1 MREPSWPGSC
11 REQVWPYLS
20 RGIQPVN
27 RPAARIRQHHFT
39 YVASDHVTSFSTST
53 GSSAMRPAKS
63 RSRFTRLAK
72 AISRM
77 TGRPGTFILAV
88 GVILVW
94 LISGP
99 LFRFS
104 DTWQL
109 VINTG
114 TTVITFL
121 MVFLIQATQNR
132 DAEAVQVKLD
142 ELLRATAGAHN
153 ALLDL
158 EQLEEHEL
166 DRVLEG
172 YCRLAEHARE
182 DLRRGARDT
191 GVPEVA

>member
-1 MREPSWPGSC
+1 
-11 REQVWPYLS
+11 
-20 RGIQPVN
+20 
-27 RPAARIRQHHFT
+27 
-39 YVASDHVTSFSTST
+39 
-53 GSSAMRPAKS
+53 MRPTKS

-72 AISRM
+72 ATSRV
-77 TGRPGTFILAV
+77 TGRPAAFIVAV
-88 GVILVW
+88 GVILAW
-94 LISGP
+94 LVTGP

-114 TTVITFL
+114 TTIITFL
-121 MVFLIQATQNR
+121 MVFLIQSTQNR

-158 EQLEEHEL
+158 EELEEREL
-166 DRVLEG
+166 DRIRAG
-172 YCRLAEHARE
+172 YAHLAEHARR
-182 DLRRGARDT
+182 DLQRGQTDS